1 MHFDT
6 NPFMCS
12 CEGRGG
18 GGLNDFKFGTFVDRF
33 QSYGAASM
41 AVKGLKLNAGHVFIG
56 QY

>member
-12 CEGRGG
+12 CE
-18 GGLNDFKFGTFVDRF
+18 GLNDFKFGTFVDRF
-33 QSYGAASM
+33 QSDGAASM